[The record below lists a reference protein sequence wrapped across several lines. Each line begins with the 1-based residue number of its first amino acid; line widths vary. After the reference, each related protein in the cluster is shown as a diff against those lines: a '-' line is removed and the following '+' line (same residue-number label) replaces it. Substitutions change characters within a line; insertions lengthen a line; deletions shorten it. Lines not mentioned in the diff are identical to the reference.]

1 MPLVVSSLYEPT
13 TTVSPSMAT
22 DCPNSSPSLPSDGCK
37 VAVSRQSPA
46 VSLVN
51 TNAEPAATPG
61 APTTAVSPSIATD
74 CPILSSSTPL
84 KSDSLLSVVCHI
96 S

>member
-1 MPLVVSSLYEPT
+1 
-13 TTVSPSMAT
+13 MAT
-22 DCPNSSPSLPSDGCK
+22 DCPNSSPFTPSDGCK

-46 VSLVN
+46 ESLVN

-74 CPILSSSTPL
+74 CPILSSCTPL
-84 KSDSLLSVVCHI
+84 KPDSSLTVVCH
-96 S
+96 SS